1 VGPSR
6 PWPTPAPRTV
16 AGAGWYLVLALAAMF
31 TLAPA
36 TRWGYFVY
44 PLTTGARLL
53 LTPWRPGT
61 ERPGTERPGTQSPG
75 TGTTMASCVDRAI
88 TTTASVSGEGFSSR

>member
-1 VGPSR
+1 M
-6 PWPTPAPRTV
+6 
-16 AGAGWYLVLALAAMF
+16 AGAGWYLVLALAVMF

-44 PLTTGARLL
+44 PLTIGAWLL
-53 LTPWRPGT
+53 LIPQRP
-61 ERPGTERPGTQSPG
+61 ETQSPE